1 MGRAAA
7 AGRREHGLDAL
18 IAPVRPTWKHRYP
31 LTSIDRYI
39 EWRRADGELLD
50 PWLRAHE
57 RMGAEI
63 LAVAPESMTIPGTI
77 ASWEEWTGMAF
88 PDSGDYVVPGAL
100 VPVSVDRERDLG
112 ACTSSRTSGCATLRS
127 SLRVSGLLA

>member
-1 MGRAAA
+1 
-7 AGRREHGLDAL
+7 
-18 IAPVRPTWKHRYP
+18 VRPTWKHRYP

-112 ACTSSRTSGCATLRS
+112 LYVEPNVWMRHPPL
-127 SLRVSGLLA
+127 